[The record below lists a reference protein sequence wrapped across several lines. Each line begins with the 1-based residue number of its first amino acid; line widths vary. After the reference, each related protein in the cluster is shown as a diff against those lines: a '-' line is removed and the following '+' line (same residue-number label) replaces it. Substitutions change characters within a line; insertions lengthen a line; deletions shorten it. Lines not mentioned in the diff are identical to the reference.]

1 MQRIITEREFSQSLE
16 KLHESFLSFRGN
28 VQVIDEVTH
37 FKSEKS
43 TFHRALRLAAGLIR
57 RPELLGTVFDT
68 DLKAFQFLRDL
79 RRVKKILFSDAD
91 IKLPI
96 EMLRADRRL
105 RNLLLS
111 LEPPPDLKKPLI
123 DLSRDSEVFGEY
135 EFKITNYEEGSV
147 QAKQVGDFDS
157 KLILPKEARERIAL
171 VDYLPLQVVGEI
183 MREPALM
190 RRLSP
195 RDFERLIAHLIDA
208 LGFDN
213 VILTPRSGDGGRD
226 ILATKWINDI
236 PVLFAF
242 ECKQYSAGRKIQLET
257 LRSLL
262 GVVSHSL
269 TKANIGVLST
279 TSYFTRG
286 AQEFILSEALID
298 GKDFDD
304 IVLWINE
311 LKDKK

>member
-1 MQRIITEREFSQSLE
+1 MQRIVTEREFSQSLE
-16 KLHESFLSFRGN
+16 QLHESFLSLRGN
-28 VQVIDEVTH
+28 VKVIDEVTH
-37 FKSEKS
+37 FISEKS
-43 TFHRALRLAAGLIR
+43 PFHRVLRLVSGLIR
-57 RPELLGTVFDT
+57 RPELFGTVLDT
-68 DLKAFQFLRDL
+68 DLKAFQFRRNL
-79 RRVKKILFSDAD
+79 RRVKKILFSGAD
-91 IKLPI
+91 IQLPI

-111 LEPPPDLKKPLI
+111 LEPPPNLKKPLI

-135 EFKITNYEEGSV
+135 EFKITEYEEGLG
-147 QAKQVGDFDS
+147 QAEQVGDFDS

-183 MREPALM
+183 MRKPALM

-226 ILATKWINDI
+226 VLATKWINGI

-242 ECKQYSAGRKIQLET
+242 ECKQYSEGRKIQLET

-269 TKANIGVLST
+269 TKANIGVIVT

-286 AQEFILSEALID
+286 AQQFILSEALID

-311 LKDKK
+311 LKNKK